1 MQNRSYNPDYMEKL
15 KYNNNIVSVIS
26 KYVTL
31 KNKGKLY
38 WGCCPFHHEK
48 TPSFAVNELEGYYHC
63 FGCGESGDVVEFI
76 KKIESVDFMSAV
88 KILAD
93 NANMEL
99 PEYAFDESLIKQKKL
114 KEQVLNALNLAN
126 KHYISNLKDSVVAL
140 NYIKKRG
147 LTAEIVKKFELGY
160 SKDWTSLV
168 SYLKHNNIS
177 ESVMKEAGLID
188 QKNGNSA
195 PFDTMAKRLTF
206 PIKDSFNNVIGFS
219 CRSLDENPNF
229 AKYKNTQQTVVFN
242 KSNVIY
248 GIQFVKERK
257 NAGTLNEVIIVEGQ
271 MDVIG
276 MHSAGFT
283 NAVATMGTALTSL
296 HGKQLKRFTNKVVLC
311 FDGDSAGIKATLKA
325 IDVLKGEDL
334 EIYVASLPE
343 GLDPDEYIK
352 KYSAEKMQELINN
365 AVSMYDYL
373 ILTSAKKYN
382 LNDNLQLTKYVKEAL
397 NYLVNIQ
404 AESER
409 EPYLKQIYK
418 ITNISL
424 EILKRDMQNL
434 ISPSKNVLTRE
445 TFKAAILT
453 DNVFKAQMFIIAS
466 MLFKKPY
473 AKFVE
478 INEFNNFTLEYIY
491 NYIKNCYEN
500 DKLPIIS
507 SIFNEEI
514 QKDETF
520 EQIINYEFSDEN
532 LDAKYFH
539 DCEKILE
546 LDKLYKQ
553 QAVVTS
559 LMTDA
564 TNIEDRKKYAIKL
577 QEITKLINQKKSGD

>member
-126 KHYISNLKDSVVAL
+126 NHYINNLKDSSLAV

-219 CRSLDENPNF
+219 CRSLEDNPNF

-257 NAGTLNEVIIVEGQ
+257 NAGTLSEVIIVEGQ

-325 IDVLKGEDL
+325 IDVLKEEDL

-434 ISPSKNVLTRE
+434 ISPSKKVLTKE

-466 MLFKKPY
+466 MLFKKTY

-507 SIFNEEI
+507 SIFNEDM

-520 EQIINYEFSDEN
+520 EQIINYEFSDDN
-532 LDAKYFH
+532 LDAKYFC

-564 TNIEDRKKYAIKL
+564 TNVDDRKKYAIKL
-577 QEITKLINQKKSGD
+577 QEITKMINQKKSGD